1 MLILTVVTGPD
12 KGTVYKL
19 AGDAR
24 IRIGRRHGDIPLND
38 KGASSKHAEINPTDG
53 GWTLS
58 DLESSNGTYLNKER
72 IDLPTAISDG
82 DRLQVGRSM
91 IVFNVVEA
99 ELSDDAEQDAGPTAA
114 IHAAL
119 AAQHRNQTLLT
130 EIRSLLE
137 SRAEGTLDSTGD
149 TSGGDEVAGLMRQV
163 IERLDASAAA
173 TAPTVEPDGRIDD
186 VLDQLRSIRQREVVV
201 PPAPKPVDLQ
211 PVLDAIEKI
220 QTPPAPGASDA
231 GQPVDLQPILD
242 AIESLK
248 QAQPTPEAVDLSPV
262 LEKLDTLEQ
271 ATPQAPEAPAVDLT
285 PVLEKLD
292 ALGAERPGVDLQ
304 PVLDAIE
311 SLKETSA
318 APEPTDLTPVLEAI
332 AANKPNDPA
341 ERFDQLG
348 QQIAQLQEALAQS
361 NDTDEPQAID
371 AAELR
376 DQLAAIRRGV
386 ELDRTGELTAK
397 LDRIVESIE
406 RTPDT
411 PDNTVTI
418 DPTVLRE
425 GLNVLAGKV
434 DELSKGL
441 SQTGLDDKIDQLLD
455 IATSP
460 AEPTDAAP
468 APVDPAL
475 IEKLEQVLAAVRE
488 TPTPEPTD
496 LAPITERLAE
506 LRSSVDAIAE
516 RTEHAGASSDESN
529 DATAAMVPQ
538 ILERIDRMES
548 ALSGQAS
555 QTGDAAE
562 AAVGAIGE
570 RIEAIVDVL
579 RAMPSATGS
588 SDNDDGPAPAGI
600 DEQLVAELNAKLE
613 VIFESIQQQQGERA
627 ETSSEIDSLIEMMRS
642 EHASTDTESALAK
655 VIARLDRME
664 QPSPVLDDEL
674 LERLEK
680 VSLKLDNLQISGF
693 DIPDPTPLLADT
705 IEPLLRQIHDKVTHG
720 EAVDLRPT
728 EQRIAELTES
738 VRDAV
743 NHSDRPLLEQI
754 LVEIRDRSGGGE
766 GSGDKLELI
775 LERVSRIDDLKE
787 LEPLLHQVKDAASL
801 GSNDKV
807 IALLRQLIE
816 HVQTMPSKFDGK
828 ETIDNVFQSL
838 RRLEQ
843 QQEQQA
849 ATLRR
854 LVASVAES
862 EERLSRAVATNPPAR
877 TSMRFAPKNAPA
889 SIPAPGAPRGDT
901 DIDPELESML
911 TGTDPG
917 ASSAGRRKVPILLI
931 ALIIAVP
938 VLGIVTIMNWN
949 EIKNFNQWFDST
961 PNTPANDTNRATP
974 KQPDTG
980 LTRR

>member
-12 KGTVYKL
+12 KGTVHKFP
-19 AGDAR
+19 GDA
-24 IRIGRRHGDIPLND
+24 IIKIGRRHGDIPLND
-38 KGASSKHAEINPTDG
+38 KGASSKHAEIAPTDE
-53 GWTLS
+53 GWTLR
-58 DLESSNGTYLNKER
+58 DLDSSNGTYLNKDR
-72 IDLPTAISDG
+72 LDLPTALSDG
-82 DRLQVGRSM
+82 DRVQIGRSM
-91 IVFNVVEA
+91 LVFNVVEA
-99 ELSDDAEQDAGPTAA
+99 ELSGDAEQDASPTAA

-137 SRAEGTLDSTGD
+137 SRPEGSGD
-149 TSGGDEVAGLMRQV
+149 AGAGSGSDEVAGLVRQV
-163 IERLDASAAA
+163 LERLDASTAASA
-173 TAPTVEPDGRIDD
+173 VEPDLRIDD
-186 VLDQLRSIRQREVVV
+186 VLDQLRAIRQREVVV
-201 PPAPKPVDLQ
+201 PPAPEPAEPVDLTPVLDAIESIRVAPAPESSDTPAEPVDLQ
-211 PVLDAIEKI
+211 PVLDAI
-220 QTPPAPGASDA
+220 D
-231 GQPVDLQPILD
+231 
-242 AIESLK
+242 SLK
-248 QAQPTPEAVDLSPV
+248 QAQPTPQPIDLSPV
-262 LEKLDTLEQ
+262 IDKLDTIEQ
-271 ATPQAPEAPAVDLT
+271 TAPPEAPAVDLA
-285 PVLEKLD
+285 PVIEKLD
-292 ALGAERPGVDLQ
+292 ALNADRPSVDLQ

-311 SLKETSA
+311 SLKEASA
-318 APEPTDLTPVLEAI
+318 APEPVDLAPVLAAI
-332 AANKPNDPA
+332 AANRPDDPDA
-341 ERFDQLG
+341 RFDELA
-348 QQIAQLQEALAQS
+348 QQITRLQDSLG
-361 NDTDEPQAID
+361 NTDEPETID
-371 AAELR
+371 AADLR
-376 DQLAAIRRGV
+376 DQLAAIRSGV
-386 ELDRTGELTAK
+386 EADRTGALAEK
-397 LDRIVESIE
+397 LDRVLETIESKPE
-406 RTPDT
+406 A
-411 PDNTVTI
+411 PDNTVSI
-418 DPTVLRE
+418 DPNVLRE
-425 GLNVLAGKV
+425 GLNALAAKV
-434 DELSKGL
+434 DELSGGL
-441 SQTGLDDKIDQLLD
+441 AERLSPTGLDDKIDQLLD

-460 AEPTDAAP
+460 AEPTEAPP
-468 APVDPAL
+468 APVDPTV
-475 IEKLEQVLAAVRE
+475 IDKLEQVLAAVRE
-488 TPTPEPTD
+488 APAAEPTD
-496 LAPITERLAE
+496 ISPITERLAE
-506 LRSSVDAIAE
+506 LRGSIDAIA
-516 RTEHAGASSDESN
+516 AKADAPSDDSN
-529 DATAAMVPQ
+529 DATASLVPQ

-548 ALSGQAS
+548 ALSDQAS

-562 AAVGAIGE
+562 SAVGAIGE

-579 RAMPSATGS
+579 RAMPTATGS
-588 SDNDDGPAPAGI
+588 SDNDDGPAPTGI

-613 VIFESIQQQQGERA
+613 VIFESIQQQRGERA
-627 ETSSEIDSLIEMMRS
+627 ETSGEIDSLIEMMRS
-642 EHASTDTESALAK
+642 EHASTDTDSALSK

-664 QPSPVLDDEL
+664 QPSPVFDDEL
-674 LERLEK
+674 LGRLEK

-728 EQRIAELTES
+728 EQRIAELAES

-754 LVEIRDRSGGGE
+754 LVEIRERAGGAGA
-766 GSGDKLELI
+766 GDGDKLELI
-775 LERVSRIDDLKE
+775 LERVSRIDELKD

-862 EERLSRAVATNPPAR
+862 EERLARAVATNPPAR
-877 TSMRFAPKNAPA
+877 TSMRFAPKNTPAPM
-889 SIPAPGAPRGDT
+889 PAPGAPRGDT
-901 DIDPELESML
+901 DIDPELESL
-911 TGTDPG
+911 LAGSDPTSG
-917 ASSAGRRKVPILLI
+917 SGGRRKVPILLI

-974 KQPDTG
+974 EQPDTG
-980 LTRR
+980 VTRR